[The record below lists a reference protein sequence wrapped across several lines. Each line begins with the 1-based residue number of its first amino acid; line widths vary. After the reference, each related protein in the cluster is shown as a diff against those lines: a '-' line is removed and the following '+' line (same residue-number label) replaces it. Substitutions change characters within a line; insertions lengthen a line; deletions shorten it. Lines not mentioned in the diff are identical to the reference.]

1 MKILFVWTGVTSYM
15 ADCWRA
21 LQRLGGVELKVIVE
35 QTPSGRDFAAAE
47 VLRGLD
53 YTLVSSNLRTS
64 ELPNFQPDVIF
75 AGGWRS
81 RNTRRALAAFPDVPK
96 VFCLDMPWRP
106 SLRCVLARWVLRPFL
121 RQFRRIYVPGELT
134 ARYAR
139 WLGFAPDQIVRK
151 LYSVRFERFEGFER
165 FERRGFLYLGRFAP
179 EKRIDLLVKAYARYR
194 ELGGIWTFDLYG
206 SGPLPRFQTSRPPN
220 LQTSRLPNFHPFVQP
235 DELPRI
241 YCDHACLLMA
251 SAFDPW
257 PLVILEATAAGLSV
271 IASDRCGNGTE
282 LGACRVPFG
291 DVEAM
296 AREMLRVEREWA
308 GGGSR
313 PPAGLA
319 NSFAKEYDCEAWA
332 KRTVEIARGLD
343 G

>member
-1 MKILFVWTGVTSYM
+1 MRILFVWTGVTSYM

-21 LQRLGGVELKVIVE
+21 LQRMDGVELKVIVE
-35 QTPSGRDFAAAE
+35 QTPSGSDFAAAE
-47 VLRGLD
+47 VLRDLD
-53 YTLVSSNLRTS
+53 YILVASNLQTS
-64 ELPNFQPDVIF
+64 KLPNFQPDVIF

-81 RNTRRALAAFPDVPK
+81 RNTRRVLSAFPDIPK

-139 WLGFAPDQIVRK
+139 WLGFAPDRIDRK
-151 LYSVRFERFEGFER
+151 LYSVRFDRFEGFDRCER
-165 FERRGFLYLGRFAP
+165 KGFLYLGRFAP
-179 EKRIDLLVKAYARYR
+179 EKRTDLLVKAFARYR
-194 ELGGIWTFDLYG
+194 ELGGTWPFDLYG
-206 SGPLPRFQTSRPPN
+206 AGDAIPIPYSLFPLPSV
-220 LQTSRLPNFHPFVQP
+220 HPFVQP
-235 DELPRI
+235 DELPRV
-241 YCDHACLLMA
+241 YRDHACLLMA

-271 IASDRCGNGTE
+271 IASDRCGNGKE
-282 LGACRVPFG
+282 LGARRVPFG

-296 AREMLRVEREWA
+296 AQEMLQVERQWTEK
-308 GGGSR
+308 SVR
-313 PPAGLA
+313 PSAGLA

-332 KRTVEIARGLD
+332 RRTMEIARCLGV
-343 G
+343 

>member
-1 MKILFVWTGVTSYM
+1 MRILFVWTGVTSYM

-21 LQRLGGVELKVIVE
+21 LQRMDGVELKVIVE
-35 QTPSGRDFAAAE
+35 QTPSGSDFAAAE
-47 VLRGLD
+47 VLHDLD
-53 YTLVSSNLRTS
+53 YTLVTSCIQTSN
-64 ELPNFQPDVIF
+64 LPNFQPDVIF

-81 RNTRRALAAFPDVPK
+81 RNTRRVLSAFPDVPK

-139 WLGFAPDQIVRK
+139 WLGFAPDRIDRK
-151 LYSVRFERFEGFER
+151 LYSIGFGRFEGFER

-179 EKRIDLLVKAYARYR
+179 EKRIDLLVKAFARYR
-194 ELGGIWTFDLYG
+194 ELGGTWPFDLYG
-206 SGPLPRFQTSRPPN
+206 SGDAISLPSSLFPLPS
-220 LQTSRLPNFHPFVQP
+220 FHPFVQP

-241 YCDHACLLMA
+241 YRDHTCLLMA

-271 IASDRCGNGTE
+271 IASDRCGNGKE
-282 LGACRVPFG
+282 LGTRRVPFG

-296 AREMLRVEREWA
+296 AQEMLKVEREWA
-308 GGGSR
+308 EGGSR

-319 NSFAKEYDCEAWA
+319 NSFAKEYDCGAWA
-332 KRTVEIARGLD
+332 KRTMGMARGLEV
-343 G
+343 